1 MTQDEIKKRLLK
13 LIKEK
18 ALFYHSVKLS
28 SGKESNYYIDAKQ
41 VTLSGEGAYLVARAI
56 LDLIKDDN
64 VEAIGGPTI
73 GADPIVGAVIYLS
86 YLNESPLQGFIVR
99 KDPKKHGMQRYIEG
113 PPLKKG
119 SRVVIIDDVITTG
132 ESTLRAARAVEEIG
146 CKVIRIIA
154 LVDRLEGGGQLLE
167 QHGFKL
173 TPIFTKDDL
182 NISGS
187 KIKPS

>member
-1 MTQDEIKKRLLK
+1 MTPHQIKKRLLK

-18 ALFYHSVKLS
+18 ALFYQPVKLS

-41 VTLSGEGAYLVARAI
+41 VTLRAEGAYLLARLI
-56 LDLIKDDN
+56 LDLIKDDD

-73 GADPIVGAVIYLS
+73 GADPVVGAVIYLS
-86 YLNESPLQGFIVR
+86 YLTKTPLQGFIVR

-132 ESTLRAARAVEEIG
+132 ESTLRAAQAVEKMG
-146 CKVIRIIA
+146 CQVVKIIV
-154 LVDRLEGGGQLLE
+154 LVDRLEGGRELLE
-167 QHGFKL
+167 QQGFKL
-173 TPIFTKDDL
+173 TPLFTRDDL
-182 NISGS
+182 VS
-187 KIKPS
+187 